1 MKKVIPSPLH
11 RGYFFHFKQ
20 MGERQVKKI
29 RVANP
34 GGEGRHPFDGRY
46 KPHRELI
53 TAKVLPGLWRTA
65 KAPTAFLTPGIAL
78 QLIAG
83 GSLIHCQREWI

>member
-1 MKKVIPSPLH
+1 VNA
-11 RGYFFHFKQ
+11 R
-20 MGERQVKKI
+20 VKKI
-29 RVANP
+29 SVADL

-53 TAKVLPGLWRTA
+53 TAKGLPGLWRTT
-65 KAPTAFLTPGIAL
+65 KAPTAFLTPGIAML
-78 QLIAG
+78 LIAG